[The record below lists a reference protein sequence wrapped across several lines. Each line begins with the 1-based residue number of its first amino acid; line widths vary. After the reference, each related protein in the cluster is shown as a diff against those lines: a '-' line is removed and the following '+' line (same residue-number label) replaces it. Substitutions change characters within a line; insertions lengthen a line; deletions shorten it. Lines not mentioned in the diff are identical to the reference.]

1 MTLKPTLLPNRGII
15 KISGDDRAT
24 FLQGLITN
32 DVKKLETQPVIYACL
47 LTPQGKFLFD
57 FFIYNKG
64 EFLLLECQS
73 DRIQELIK
81 KLSLYKLR
89 SKVALE
95 DVSENYQ
102 VVVGGVIEAR
112 ESEFVQD
119 PRLQD
124 LGMRALISGFSEFTR
139 GDLSLYTLNSI
150 ALGVPDGSL
159 DLIPDKSILLENGLD
174 ELHAIDWKKGCYIGQ
189 ELTSRTKYTG
199 IVRKR
204 LFPVEIEGDL
214 PPFGETLYWG
224 DDKAGEMRSSQN
236 NRGLALIRLE
246 ALLQFQK
253 TGAPFL
259 CAGAQLKP
267 YIPDWME
274 IALPVESTKSE
285 NPPGKS

>member
-32 DVKKLETQPVIYACL
+32 DVKKLEMQPVIYACL

-64 EFLLLECQS
+64 EFLLLECQG
-73 DRIQELIK
+73 DRVQELIK

-89 SKVALE
+89 SKVILE

-119 PRLQD
+119 PRLPD
-124 LGMRALISGFSEFTR
+124 LGMRGVISDLSESPQ
-139 GDLSLYTLNSI
+139 GDLSLYTLNLI

-174 ELHAIDWKKGCYIGQ
+174 ELHGIDWKKGCYIGQ

-204 LFPVEIEGDL
+204 LFPVEIEEDL
-214 PPFGETLYWG
+214 PPFGETIYWG

-236 NRGLALIRLE
+236 NKGLALIRLE

-274 IALPVESTKSE
+274 IVLPVESTKSE
-285 NPPGKS
+285 NPPGNS